1 MANTEETAATEVMDV
16 TEMIPTDMDQVGQ
29 LWGQVQDVVAVWG
42 LKVIAAI
49 AIFIIGRWVA
59 MGLRRGIRRMMQ
71 KADVDPII
79 IGFVGSITY
88 IGLLAFVIIAA
99 LGQLGIQTTSFI
111 AILGAAGL
119 AIGLAL
125 QGSLANFAAGFLMII
140 FRPFKV
146 GDFIEGA
153 GVAGVV
159 EAIQIFTTT
168 LKTGDNKIIIIPNA
182 KLSGDNIINYSAQT
196 RRRVDMTVGVAYDA
210 DLSKVR
216 DVLKDIISKESRVHA
231 DPEPLIA
238 VAELADNSVN
248 FVVRV
253 WTDTSD
259 YWGVKFAMTETIK
272 NRFDEAGI
280 GIPFPQRDIHIV
292 SGQLA

>member
-1 MANTEETAATEVMDV
+1 MANTEETATTEVMDV
-16 TEMIPTDMDQVGQ
+16 TEMIPTDLDQVGQ
-29 LWGQVQDVVAVWG
+29 LWAQVQDIVAVWG

-59 MGLRRGIRRMMQ
+59 MALRRGIRRMME

-168 LKTGDNKIIIIPNA
+168 MKTGDNKIIIVPNA
-182 KLSGDNIINYSAQT
+182 KLSGDNIVNYSAQT

-216 DVLKDIISKESRVHA
+216 DVLKDIISKEARVHA

-253 WTDTSD
+253 WTDTGD

>member
-1 MANTEETAATEVMDV
+1 MASSEETTTTEALDI
-16 TEMIPTDMDQVGQ
+16 TEIIPTDLGQVGQ
-29 LWGQVQDVVAVWG
+29 LWAQVQDIVAVWG

-59 MGLRRGIRRMMQ
+59 KGVRVGVRRMM
-71 KADVDPII
+71 KKTDVDPIV

-88 IGLLAFVIIAA
+88 IALLAFVIVAA

-159 EAIQIFTTT
+159 ETIQIFTTT
-168 LKTGDNKIIIIPNA
+168 LKTGDNKTIIIPNA

-216 DVLKDIISKESRVHA
+216 DVLKDIISKEARVHS

-248 FVVRV
+248 FIVRV
-253 WTDTSD
+253 WTDTGD
-259 YWGVKFAMTETIK
+259 YWGVKFSMTETIK
-272 NRFDEAGI
+272 NRFDEEGI

>member
-1 MANTEETAATEVMDV
+1 MASSETTETTTPVDVLEV
-16 TEMIPTDMDQVGQ
+16 IPTSIDDVSQ
-29 LWGQVQDVVAVWG
+29 LWGQVEGIATDWG
-42 LKVIAAI
+42 IKVIAAL

-59 MGLRRGIRRMMQ
+59 KGIRRGVRRMME
-71 KADVDPII
+71 KGGADPII
-79 IGFVGSITY
+79 IGFVGSIAY
-88 IGLLAFVIIAA
+88 IAMLAFVIVAA

-146 GDFIEGA
+146 GDFIEAA

-159 EAIQIFTTT
+159 KDMQIFTTT
-168 LKTGDNKIIIIPNA
+168 MKTGDNKTIIIPNA
-182 KLSGDNIINYSAQT
+182 KISGDNIINYSAEEN
-196 RRRVDMTVGVAYDA
+196 RRVDMTVGVAYDA

-216 DVLKDIISKESRVHA
+216 DVLNDIISKDERILS
-231 DPEPLIA
+231 EPPPL
-238 VAELADNSVN
+238 VVVGELADSSVN
-248 FVVRV
+248 FIVRV
-253 WTDTSD
+253 WTKSEN
-259 YWGVKFAMTETIK
+259 YWGVTFDANETIK
-272 NRFDEAGI
+272 NRFDESGI

-292 SGQLA
+292 SGSAA

>member
-1 MANTEETAATEVMDV
+1 MDPAETTETTTPVDVLEV
-16 TEMIPTDMDQVGQ
+16 IPTSIDDVSQ
-29 LWGQVQDVVAVWG
+29 LWGQVESIATDWG
-42 LKVIAAI
+42 IKVIAAL
-49 AIFIIGRWVA
+49 AIFIIGRWIA
-59 MGLRRGIRRMMQ
+59 KGIRRGVRRMME
-71 KADVDPII
+71 KGGADPII
-79 IGFVGSITY
+79 IGFVGSIAY
-88 IGLLAFVIIAA
+88 IGMLAFVIVAA

-146 GDFIEGA
+146 GDFVEAA

-159 EAIQIFTTT
+159 KDMQIFTTT
-168 LKTGDNKIIIIPNA
+168 MKTGDNKTIIIPNA
-182 KLSGDNIINYSAQT
+182 KISGDNIINYSAEEN
-196 RRRVDMTVGVAYDA
+196 RRVDMTVGVAYDA

-216 DVLKDIISKESRVHA
+216 DVLNNIISKDERILS
-231 DPEPLIA
+231 EPPPL
-238 VAELADNSVN
+238 VVVGELADSSVN
-248 FVVRV
+248 FIVRV
-253 WTDTSD
+253 WTKSEN
-259 YWGVKFAMTETIK
+259 YWGVMFDANETIK

-292 SGQLA
+292 SGTAA